1 MLWGTYDLGK
11 PRNRLMIEAI
21 RRSGAKL
28 TEIHSP
34 IWQGTEDKS
43 VLSPTSAVRR
53 TLSWAAAYPRLLS
66 KFLRAP
72 KPDVVVVGYLGH
84 LDVLVLWPFATL
96 RRTPVIWDA
105 FISLHD
111 TVVDDRKLISAR
123 NPIALCLR
131 AWEWLACRAAD
142 LVVLDTEAQAAFFR
156 DAYRIDRS
164 KVTAAFVGA
173 EDDIF
178 PALSPTKQGACDT
191 VLFYGQFIPL
201 HGIATIIE
209 AARIS
214 GSKRIHWVLIGT
226 GQMAEEIRQLLKT
239 DPPARLKWIEW
250 VSYPEL
256 IHHIRGADVCLG
268 VFGESAKA
276 GRVIPNKVFQILSA
290 GRPLVTRD
298 GPGIRELIT
307 DDARGVE
314 LVPPSDPV
322 SLLTSVE
329 RLIASAP
336 YERNLHHDLR
346 ERFSAKALSRRWD
359 DILRKAVTS

>member
-1 MLWGTYDLGK
+1 M
-11 PRNRLMIEAI
+11 
-21 RRSGAKL
+21 
-28 TEIHSP
+28 
-34 IWQGTEDKS
+34 
-43 VLSPTSAVRR
+43 
-53 TLSWAAAYPRLLS
+53 
-66 KFLRAP
+66 
-72 KPDVVVVGYLGH
+72 
-84 LDVLVLWPFATL
+84 
-96 RRTPVIWDA
+96 
-105 FISLHD
+105 
-111 TVVDDRKLISAR
+111 
-123 NPIALCLR
+123 
-131 AWEWLACRAAD
+131 
-142 LVVLDTEAQAAFFR
+142 VLDTEAQAAFFR
-156 DAYRIDRS
+156 DAYRLDRS
-164 KVTAAFVGA
+164 EITSAFVGA
-173 EDDIF
+173 EVDIF

-191 VLFYGQFIPL
+191 VLYYCLFIPL

-209 AARIS
+209 AARLSANNQI
-214 GSKRIHWVLIGT
+214 KWVFIGT

-239 DPPARLKWIEW
+239 DPPARLKWIER

-256 IHHIRGADVCLG
+256 IHYIRGADVCFG

-307 DDARGVE
+307 EDAREVE

-346 ERFSAKALSRRWD
+346 ERFSAKALSRRWG
-359 DILRKAVTS
+359 DILRKVVTS